1 MNSHTPEEARSLWC
15 PMVRHEGDVAA
26 FNRGT
31 EDCNPTNANTEKT
44 PDAFKDKYSC
54 TCIADKCAMW
64 RWERTTRSVR
74 QTTVGAF
81 GVDVPTYEQR
91 TVRTHGYCGL
101 APLHA
106 QP

>member
-1 MNSHTPEEARSLWC
+1 MNARTPEEARSLWC
-15 PMVRHEGDVAA
+15 PMVRLAAVTEGGSGVMAGQTVM
-26 FNRGT
+26 NRLQKKGERT
-31 EDCNPTNANTEKT
+31 TT
-44 PDAFKDKYSC
+44 PDAAV
-54 TCIADKCAMW
+54 CIADRCAMW

-74 QTTVGAF
+74 QTTVGAS